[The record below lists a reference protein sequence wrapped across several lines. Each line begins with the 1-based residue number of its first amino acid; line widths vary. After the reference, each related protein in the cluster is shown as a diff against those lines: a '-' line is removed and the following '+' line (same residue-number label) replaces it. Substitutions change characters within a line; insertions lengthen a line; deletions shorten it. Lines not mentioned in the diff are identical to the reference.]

1 MSQDDLSDEDDDDEP
16 ASQDISSTSSRK
28 SNFASLHSQG
38 GFIEGTPIFPAD
50 QRDDSRYFGKIGSTA
65 HVISSCWD

>member
-1 MSQDDLSDEDDDDEP
+1 MSQDDLSDEDDDEEP
-16 ASQDISSTSSRK
+16 ASQDISSISSPR
-28 SNFASLHSQG
+28 SNFGASLCSQG

-65 HVISSCWD
+65 DVI